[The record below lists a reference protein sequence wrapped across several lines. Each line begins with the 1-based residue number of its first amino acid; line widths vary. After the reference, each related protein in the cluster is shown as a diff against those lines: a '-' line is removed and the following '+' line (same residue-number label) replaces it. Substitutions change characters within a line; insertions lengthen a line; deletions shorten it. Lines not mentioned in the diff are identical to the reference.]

1 MRQDFWWLRQVI
13 DTLSPRSRGPGWV
26 WFSGVQYKED
36 RQASVFKEA
45 PLSYTR
51 SDHLIASLSFRKW
64 ILIMLCVHRQEMS
77 IQKEWII
84 DNYFLCFIP
93 SYNSTTNVI
102 LNEFSSSP
110 WCFIFEL
117 HTVTS
122 KLNSMKNQTAVE
134 NVSLIFPPIYHP
146 LPCGSRLSAQLLG
159 KWCLL
164 SPSSL
169 IKMMDPANL
178 SSRFQIQFLFA
189 GSLSQWYV
197 TYLIYEIIAQI
208 NGTKLFFKLQ
218 STVFSVI

>member
-1 MRQDFWWLRQVI
+1 
-13 DTLSPRSRGPGWV
+13 
-26 WFSGVQYKED
+26 
-36 RQASVFKEA
+36 
-45 PLSYTR
+45 
-51 SDHLIASLSFRKW
+51 
-64 ILIMLCVHRQEMS
+64 
-77 IQKEWII
+77 
-84 DNYFLCFIP
+84 
-93 SYNSTTNVI
+93 
-102 LNEFSSSP
+102 
-110 WCFIFEL
+110 
-117 HTVTS
+117 
-122 KLNSMKNQTAVE
+122 MKNQTAGE

-218 STVFSVI
+218 STVFSVIQLMNSSNSCLVINSSRNLAWFIKNVGCVVIYMVYVYSKKKGNQGQRMALL